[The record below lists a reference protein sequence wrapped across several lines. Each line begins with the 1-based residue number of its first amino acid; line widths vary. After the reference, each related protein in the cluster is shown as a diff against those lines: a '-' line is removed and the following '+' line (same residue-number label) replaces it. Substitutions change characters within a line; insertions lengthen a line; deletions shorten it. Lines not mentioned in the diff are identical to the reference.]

1 MKLSLRILLIR
12 ATTACVALFASIAF
26 AHHSAA
32 SFDFTKPV
40 TVEGVVKR
48 FEVVNPHTRATI
60 TVTDVKGTR
69 DVDFEGHSASNFFRA
84 GYNRDS
90 VKVGEHITIL
100 IAPRKD
106 GKDGGFIVSFR
117 TQNGQT
123 IGFGNLVPGSGQP
136 KESTTQQET
145 H

>member
-1 MKLSLRILLIR
+1 MKSSLRLLL
-12 ATTACVALFASIAF
+12 AACITLVGSVAF

-32 SFDFTKPV
+32 SFDFAKPV
-40 TVEGVVKR
+40 TVEGTVKR

-60 TVTDVKGTR
+60 TISDAKGTR
-69 DVDFEGHSASNFFRA
+69 DVDYEGHSAGNFFRA

-106 GKDGGFIVSFR
+106 GGDGGFIVSFR
-117 TQNGQT
+117 TQSGQT
-123 IGFGNLVPGSGQP
+123 VGFGGLSPSTGQP
-136 KESTTQQET
+136 VEQKPPAAQ
-145 H
+145 

>member
-1 MKLSLRILLIR
+1 MKLLRRILLIR
-12 ATTACVALFASIAF
+12 AVGVCAALFASIAF

-60 TVTDVKGTR
+60 TVTDAKGTR

-106 GKDGGFIVSFR
+106 GRDGGFIVSFR
-117 TQNGQT
+117 TQDGQT
-123 IGFGNLVPGSGQP
+123 VGFGNLVPSSGQP
-136 KESTTQQET
+136 QGPTQQAA

>member
-1 MKLSLRILLIR
+1 M
-12 ATTACVALFASIAF
+12 
-26 AHHSAA
+26 
-32 SFDFTKPV
+32 
-40 TVEGVVKR
+40 KR
-48 FEVVNPHTRATI
+48 FEVLNPHTRATI
-60 TVTDVKGTR
+60 TVSDAKGTR

-117 TQNGQT
+117 TQSGQT
-123 IGFGNLVPGSGQP
+123 VGFGNLVPGSGQP
-136 KESTTQQET
+136 KEPTPSAAQ
-145 H
+145 

>member
-1 MKLSLRILLIR
+1 MTLSSRMLIR
-12 ATTACVALFASIAF
+12 AVAACAALVAATAF

-32 SFDFTKPV
+32 SFDFTKPI
-40 TVEGVVKR
+40 TVAGVVKS
-48 FEVVNPHTRATI
+48 FEVVNPHTRAII
-60 TVTDVKGTR
+60 TVTDAKGTR

-90 VKVGEHITIL
+90 VKAGEHITIL

-106 GKDGGFIVSFR
+106 GRDGGFIVSFR
-117 TQNGQT
+117 TQAGQT
-123 IGFGNLVPGSGQP
+123 IGFGNLVPSTGQP
-136 KESTTQQET
+136 TEPTQQAA

>member
-1 MKLSLRILLIR
+1 MKFSPRTLSIR
-12 ATTACVALFASIAF
+12 AVTACITLCASIAF

-32 SFDFTKPV
+32 SFDFTKPI

-60 TVTDVKGTR
+60 TVSDANGTR

-117 TQNGQT
+117 TQAGQT
-123 IGFGNLVPGSGQP
+123 IGFGNLVPSSGQP
-136 KESTTQQET
+136 TQQAA

>member
-1 MKLSLRILLIR
+1 MKLSPRTLSIR
-12 ATTACVALFASIAF
+12 AVAACAALFASIAF

-32 SFDFTKPV
+32 SFDFMKPV

-48 FEVVNPHTRATI
+48 FDVVNPHTRAII
-60 TVTDVKGTR
+60 TVTDAKGTR

-84 GYNRDS
+84 GYSRDS

-106 GKDGGFIVSFR
+106 GGDGGFIVSFR
-117 TQNGQT
+117 TQSGQT
-123 IGFGNLVPGSGQP
+123 IGFGNLVPSSGQP
-136 KESTTQQET
+136 KQ
-145 H
+145 